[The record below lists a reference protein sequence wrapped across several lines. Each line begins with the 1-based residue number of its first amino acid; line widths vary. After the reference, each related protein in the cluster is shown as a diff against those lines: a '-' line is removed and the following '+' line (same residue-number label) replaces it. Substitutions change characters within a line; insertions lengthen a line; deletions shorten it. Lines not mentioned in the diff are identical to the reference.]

1 VKPTVSAYEAK
12 ARIEEALRRS
22 GELGASRINVGVEG
36 STVKLYG
43 VVQSWA
49 EREKAERAA
58 WSASGITMVK
68 NHITINRS

>member
-1 VKPTVSAYEAK
+1 MTKYEYTDKAIELAVK
-12 ARIEEALRRS
+12 
-22 GELGASRINVGVEG
+22 SRINVEVEG

-49 EREKAERAA
+49 ERENAERVA
-58 WSASGITMVK
+58 WSASGITLVK